1 MTRESDS
8 LDRLHEL
15 NVRSLQETDPK
26 AAECYQNMAREL
38 ISYRTGEAR
47 CKYRKLLLVNGEP
60 VADTDSA
67 A

>member
-1 MTRESDS
+1 MNPAEA

-26 AAECYQNMAREL
+26 AAEIYQDAARWL
-38 ISYRTGEAR
+38 IAVRRGEIKCR
-47 CKYRKLLLVNGEP
+47 YRKLLLVNGEL
-60 VADTDSA
+60 VSDSDSA